1 MNGGSV
7 VAEITGLYIYPV
19 KSCRGISLTDSRIL
33 ERGLQ
38 HDREWLLIDQ
48 QGHFLSQRKY
58 PRLALITPQLSHDE
72 LLLTAQGFGS
82 LSIPLEFPGGERA
95 VTIWQDTV
103 TAIDAGDQA
112 AAWFSSFLSAD
123 VRLVRFDP
131 RVRRPCKPYYVGG
144 NTAHTA
150 FADGYP
156 FLLISEASL
165 ADLNSRL
172 DDRLPMNR
180 FRPNLV
186 LSGVEAFE
194 EDYMDTISTD
204 SVSIKLVKPCTRC
217 QITTTDQETGEI
229 NAEPLIT
236 LARYRNQLEYGGVT
250 FGMNAILLAGAG
262 SSIRVGQQMEAIL
275 RF

>member
-7 VAEITGLYIYPV
+7 VAEITGLYIYPI

-38 HDREWLLIDQ
+38 HDREWMLIDQ
-48 QGHFLSQRKY
+48 QGRFLSQREY
-58 PRLALITPQLSHDE
+58 PRLALITPQLSQHE
-72 LLLTAQGFGS
+72 LILTAQGLDQ
-82 LSIPLEFPGGERA
+82 LSAPLEFSGGERV

-103 TAIDAGDQA
+103 IAIDAGDQA
-112 AAWFSSFLSAD
+112 AAWFSTFLRAD

-131 RVRRPCKPYYVGG
+131 RVRRRCNPHYAGG
-144 NTAHTA
+144 STAHTA

-165 ADLNSRL
+165 TDLNSRL
-172 DDRLPMNR
+172 DDPLPMNR
-180 FRPNLV
+180 FRPNLI
-186 LSGVEAFE
+186 LSGVAAYE
-194 EDYMDTISTD
+194 EDYIDTISTD
-204 SVSIKLVKPCTRC
+204 SMSIKLVKPCTRC

-229 NAEPLIT
+229 NAEPLVT
-236 LARYRNQLEYGGVT
+236 LARYRNQREYNGVT

-262 SSIRVGQQMEAIL
+262 SSIRVGQQVEATL